1 MPAVMAARNVDAQR
15 AIDKSI
21 RITPTSLD
29 LALNPSCNPR
39 IAAGIPVL
47 PPEAYSSYLKHG

>member
-1 MPAVMAARNVDAQR
+1 MAARNVDAQR